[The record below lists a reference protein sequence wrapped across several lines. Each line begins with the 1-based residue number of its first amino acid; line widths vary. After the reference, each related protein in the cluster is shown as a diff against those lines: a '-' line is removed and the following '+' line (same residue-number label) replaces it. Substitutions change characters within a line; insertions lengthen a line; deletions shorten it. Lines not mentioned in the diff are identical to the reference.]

1 MGRSS
6 GWPMH
11 RPRALDN
18 SGRTV
23 IFTVDEHREKEIRI
37 SSTGLAGGT
46 VLLRRNTI
54 TRRGRGDQIQN
65 RIK

>member
-1 MGRSS
+1 MDRSS

-46 VLLRRNTI
+46 VLLR
-54 TRRGRGDQIQN
+54 GDVTQL
-65 RIK
+65 